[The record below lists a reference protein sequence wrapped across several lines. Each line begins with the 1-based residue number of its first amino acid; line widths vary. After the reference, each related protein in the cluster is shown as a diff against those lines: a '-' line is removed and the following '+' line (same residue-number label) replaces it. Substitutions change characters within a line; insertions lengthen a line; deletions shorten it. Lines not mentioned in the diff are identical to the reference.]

1 MQAETIFALSS
12 GAARSGVAVI
22 RVSGA
27 AVPQVLATFLDKPV
41 KPREAALRAIRD
53 PRDGSL
59 LDRGIVLH
67 FPGPHSFT
75 GEDVAEFQV
84 HGSLAVVRHLLS
96 RLGDLAGLRPAQ
108 PGEFTLRA
116 WLNGRMDLLEVE
128 ALSDMLAAETEIQRK
143 LAVDG
148 SRRLRER
155 IGRWRSDLLGL
166 RALMEAQIDFA
177 DEGDVLDRLDSDTE
191 QKIFNLAAEFRAVA
205 GSLRSGQRLRTG
217 FRVAILGAPNAGKS
231 SLMNALAD
239 RDIAITSAV
248 PGTTRDVVET
258 IIDLQGLPV
267 ILMDTAGLRSDSSDG
282 IEMEGMRRSRLAA
295 DGADLV
301 IWASAIDSPAKSPD
315 PAYLHVVTK
324 GDLAPAGCSSGLVVS
339 ALTGFGLDS
348 LTVEILR
355 RAGLGS
361 GQQGLEDLL
370 QHERH
375 AGCLRQAAERLSI
388 ALAQSDMTLDIRAE
402 ELRLACDS
410 LDRLTGRIS
419 PDEVLGEIFSRFC
432 IGK

>member
-12 GAARSGVAVI
+12 GAVRSAVAVI

-41 KPREAALRAIRD
+41 KPREAALRGIRD
-53 PRDGSL
+53 PRDGSV

-75 GEDVAEFQV
+75 GEDVVEFQV
-84 HGSLAVVRHLLS
+84 HGSLAVVRLLLG
-96 RLGDLAGLRPAQ
+96 RLGDLAGLRAAQ

-155 IGRWRSDLLGL
+155 AARWRSDLLGL

-177 DEGDVLDRLDSDTE
+177 DEGDVQDRLDSDTE
-191 QKIFNLAAEFRAVA
+191 QKILDLAAEFRAA
-205 GSLRSGQRLRTG
+205 AASLRSGQRLRTG

-239 RDIAITSAV
+239 RDVAITSPV
-248 PGTTRDVVET
+248 PGTTRDVVESV
-258 IIDLQGLPV
+258 IDLHGLPV
-267 ILMDTAGLRSDSSDG
+267 ILMDTVGLRSGSSDE
-282 IEMEGMRRSRLAA
+282 IEVEGMRRSRLAA

-301 IWASAIDSPAKSPD
+301 IWASAIDSPMKSPN
-315 PAYLHVVTK
+315 PAYFEVVTK
-324 GDLAPAGCSSGLVVS
+324 GDLAATGWPPGVVVS
-339 ALTGFGLDS
+339 SLTGAGLDS
-348 LTVEILR
+348 LAKEIHV
-355 RAGLGS
+355 RAGLSS
-361 GQQGLEDLL
+361 GQNGLEDML
-370 QHERH
+370 QHQRH
-375 AGCLRQAAERLSI
+375 ADCLLHAANSLCA
-388 ALAQSDMTLDIRAE
+388 ALAQSGTTVDVRAE
-402 ELRLACDS
+402 ELRLACDA

-419 PDEVLGEIFSRFC
+419 PEEVLGEIFSRFC